1 MFRAL
6 WAVKTGLMRQKETQG
21 LQEEVCHRQLSCR
34 NREATSSR
42 YTVLLELASKTQIAM
57 SPSASQ
63 STAIPWLAEND

>member
-1 MFRAL
+1 M
-6 WAVKTGLMRQKETQG
+6 
-21 LQEEVCHRQLSCR
+21 
-34 NREATSSR
+34 SSR